1 MKILSV
7 SLPLKLPQRFEPQTV
22 DAAKG
27 ILILLVIFG
36 HASNF
41 WTPEPFAT
49 FSIKFFHVACFLLF
63 PFIYDVRKPDL
74 AYCRDRFIRY
84 YVPFA
89 VFFIGYAVLYLFLI
103 RGFGDLRSWIT
114 DLGLALTIGNAPM
127 LDNASGLRALW
138 FLPMLL
144 ALVLLNA
151 FLVGAQKFHLWFLLV
166 AGFALHAV
174 VGVIDAPTKFYIP
187 FGLVGAAY
195 LLWLGIVIR
204 TICSYVSQE
213 KLQKLSYGFLALSL
227 AGIYMAYLNGS
238 LIKFP
243 VLAFPSILTLTDMI
257 IHDII
262 IVSMFLFLIT
272 TSLFKNM
279 SSLKWFGQNSLM
291 LYLSHLLFLALS
303 MQITTKIFDVSVVS
317 FQTVLVVLAIFIFS
331 LAGGVISTI
340 ILNKLPALK
349 AIIMPQDWH
358 GWIVRKKKS

>member
-1 MKILSV
+1 MKNLFMP
-7 SLPLKLPQRFEPQTV
+7 LPSTLPERFDAQSV

-63 PFIYDVRKPDL
+63 PFIYDVKKPDL

-89 VFFIGYAVLYLFLI
+89 VFLIGYAGLYLLLI
-103 RGFGDLRSWIT
+103 RGFGDVAAWLK
-114 DLGLALTIGNAPM
+114 DLGLALTIANAPM
-127 LDNASGLRALW
+127 LDAASGLRALW

-144 ALVLLNA
+144 ALVFMNA
-151 FLVGAQKFHLWFLLV
+151 FAVGTQKISLWFLLL
-166 AGFALHAV
+166 AGFALHAS
-174 VGVIDAPTKFYIP
+174 VGMIEAPEKFYLP
-187 FGLVGAAY
+187 FGFVGAAY

-204 TICSYVSQE
+204 AICTYARKE
-213 KLQKLSYGFLALSL
+213 KLQKFSYGFLALSL
-227 AGIYMAYLNGS
+227 AGICAAYVNGS

-243 VLAFPSILTLTDMI
+243 VLAFPSAMNIGDLI
-257 IHDII
+257 VHDII

-272 TSLFKNM
+272 ASLFKNIKP
-279 SSLKWFGQNSLM
+279 LRWFGQNSLV

-303 MQITTKIFDVSVVS
+303 MQIMIKNFDVSVVNVE
-317 FQTVLVVLAIFIFS
+317 TALIVIGIFIFS
-331 LAGGVISTI
+331 LAGSVISTI

-349 AIIMPQDWH
+349 AVIMPQDWNS
-358 GWIVRKKKS
+358 WIVRKKKL